1 MVEDKRVSQTKES
14 VLQKSNLIEL
24 KKIESRG

>member
-14 VLQKSNLIEL
+14 VLQKINLIEL
-24 KKIESRG
+24 KKTDGRG